1 MGVALS
7 ELARAERRRDETSLV
22 PTRAKLDAF
31 CQALGDA
38 TGLKISAY
46 AAPRYDR
53 LLRRL
58 RLGEVELA
66 WLPPVVALG
75 AIPKD
80 ASPIVLPIR
89 GDQSWFWAALFT
101 RADSQVQSV
110 DDLSQARAVWVDAD
124 SASGYLVI
132 RAALRADGINPD
144 TVFAKQTFAQ
154 SHDAMVRAVEEDP
167 LCVGSTYVHL
177 DAAGN
182 MARAGW
188 GDADVRVLRRA
199 GPIPADILAASNDL
213 SQETR
218 SRVEDALV
226 ASAGPELKSASN
238 ALFFASHFA
247 RAETTHLAHLEV
259 LGRYLLRERV
269 R

>member
-7 ELARAERRRDETSLV
+7 ELGRAERRRDETSLA

-31 CQALGDA
+31 CRALGDA
-38 TGLKISAY
+38 TGLKISPY

-101 RADSQVQSV
+101 RADSQIQSV
-110 DDLSQARAVWVDAD
+110 DDLRQARAVWVDAE

-132 RAALRADGINPD
+132 RAALRADGVNPD
-144 TVFAKQTFAQ
+144 TVFASQNFAQ
-154 SHDAMVRAVEEDP
+154 SHDAMVRAVAEDP
-167 LCVGSTYVHL
+167 RSVGATYVHL
-177 DAAGN
+177 DAAGDV
-182 MARAGW
+182 ARAGW
-188 GDADVRVLRRA
+188 GDADVRVLKRA
-199 GPIPADILAASNDL
+199 GPIPADVLAASNEL
-213 SQETR
+213 SQEIR
-218 SRVEDALV
+218 SQVENALV
-226 ASAGPELKSASN
+226 TNSAPELKSASS

-247 RAETTHLAHLEV
+247 PAESTHLAHLEV